1 MIDNL
6 GNGSAAFFQTIRFE
20 FTRAFQFSMEQFKK
34 RMQMATSGFMWFMFF
49 KARGKHHSSTQSV
62 RPESCTRLPK
72 IVAWETWTTA
82 AATILELDRQVIKK
96 RIKTY
101 TLYLVYVQIAK
112 HFFLLFP
119 GGKGWIWGGCSD
131 NVAFGEKV
139 SKQFVDA
146 LEGGQD
152 SRAAVNL
159 HNNEAGRLVS
169 LI

>member
-1 MIDNL
+1 
-6 GNGSAAFFQTIRFE
+6 
-20 FTRAFQFSMEQFKK
+20 
-34 RMQMATSGFMWFMFF
+34 MFF
-49 KARGKHHSSTQSV
+49 KARGKRHSSTQSA

-82 AATILELDRQVIKK
+82 GATTPELDRQVIKTEK
-96 RIKTY
+96 KHARL
-101 TLYLVYVQIAK
+101 TLFIPRFAK
-112 HFFLLFP
+112 HCLLFP

-131 NVAFGEKV
+131 NVEFGEKV

-169 LI
+169 FI

>member
-1 MIDNL
+1 MCLCPDCI
-6 GNGSAAFFQTIRFE
+6 T
-20 FTRAFQFSMEQFKK
+20 
-34 RMQMATSGFMWFMFF
+34 
-49 KARGKHHSSTQSV
+49 
-62 RPESCTRLPK
+62 
-72 IVAWETWTTA
+72 
-82 AATILELDRQVIKK
+82 
-96 RIKTY
+96 
-101 TLYLVYVQIAK
+101 
-112 HFFLLFP
+112 FLLLFS